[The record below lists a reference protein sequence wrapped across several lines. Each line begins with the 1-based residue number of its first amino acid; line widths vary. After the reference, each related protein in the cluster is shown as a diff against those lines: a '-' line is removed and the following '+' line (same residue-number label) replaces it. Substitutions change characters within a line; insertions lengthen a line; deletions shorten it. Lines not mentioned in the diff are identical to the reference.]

1 MVSFFTGIFT
11 FTDMGTVVEK
21 LKTLYIYINNNE
33 NLSTKSR
40 RHVETNV
47 NT

>member
-1 MVSFFTGIFT
+1 
-11 FTDMGTVVEK
+11 MGSVVEEK
-21 LKTLYIYINNNE
+21 KTLRIYIYIYENKNE
-33 NLSTKSR
+33 NLSTKSS